1 MIVGY
6 QAIDSSGKVVNDT
19 LVVDDLGQA
28 NAELNSSG
36 MVPVRIWEQ
45 KESHSRLAGKWS
57 NTLKKT
63 KQGDV
68 KRASRRDLPF
78 FTEQMSILLET
89 GTPVAASLKSIEKQV
104 ICPHWRLLVQH
115 LHRQVEEGGSLAS
128 AVAAYPQVFD
138 PIFCSMISAG
148 EASGKLPAILN
159 RLAMMSRQSDRIRNK
174 IISAMIYP
182 ALLTSIALSVI
193 CVLIFIVLPRFAAI
207 FKEMNVNLPASTRI
221 LLVISELIR
230 QYLFLTLALVA
241 SVVVGLIW
249 WLRSNAG
256 VKFMA
261 KFTLRLPIFGSLIR
275 SVRNARLFRI
285 IGLLIESKVSLV
297 EALQL
302 TSSASKNYLYVD
314 MVNKMEQ
321 NVLNGRSMHE
331 IMSKNWLIPASIAQM
346 VHTGEENA
354 QVGRVMTMLADH
366 LDDRN
371 ETQINTLTSIMEPI
385 ILIFM
390 GVIIGIVAISL
401 VLPMF
406 DLSKI
411 TG

>member
-1 MIVGY
+1 
-6 QAIDSSGKVVNDT
+6 
-19 LVVDDLGQA
+19 
-28 NAELNSSG
+28 
-36 MVPVRIWEQ
+36 
-45 KESHSRLAGKWS
+45 
-57 NTLKKT
+57 
-63 KQGDV
+63 
-68 KRASRRDLPF
+68 
-78 FTEQMSILLET
+78 
-89 GTPVAASLKSIEKQV
+89 
-104 ICPHWRLLVQH
+104 
-115 LHRQVEEGGSLAS
+115 
-128 AVAAYPQVFD
+128 
-138 PIFCSMISAG
+138 MISAG
-148 EASGKLPAILN
+148 EASGNLPAILN
-159 RLAMMSRQSDRIRNK
+159 RLAMISRQSDRIRHK

-193 CVLIFIVLPRFAAI
+193 FVLIFIVLPRFAGI
-207 FKEMNVNLPASTRI
+207 FEEMNVDLPASTKI
-221 LLVISELIR
+221 LLAISGFIR
-230 QYLFLTLALVA
+230 QYIILTLVLVA
-241 SVVVGLIW
+241 STVGGLIW
-249 WLRSNAG
+249 WLRSKAG
-256 VKFMA
+256 EKFLA
-261 KFTLRLPIFGSLIR
+261 KFTLRLPVFGSLIR
-275 SVRNARLFRI
+275 SVRNARIFRI

-302 TSSASKNYLYVD
+302 TSSASNNYLYVD